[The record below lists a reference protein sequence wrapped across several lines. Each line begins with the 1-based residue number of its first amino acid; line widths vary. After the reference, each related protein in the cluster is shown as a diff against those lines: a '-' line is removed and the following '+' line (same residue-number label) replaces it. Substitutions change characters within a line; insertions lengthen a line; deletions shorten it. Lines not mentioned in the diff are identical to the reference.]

1 MKKYIVLSCVLCAI
15 VSCGPSKKEK
25 AKQTQE
31 EKARIEA
38 LAQQK
43 ADSIA
48 KVEQEERQH
57 GEELARQE
65 QQRIEE
71 EERAAAEAALEAE
84 RENQEAEKLLNG
96 YWGEITQMEDA
107 RYTDGFQPFLEAY
120 NFNSYSHSMKI
131 VRLYISKTTTEFSF
145 TYRYENGNIYVTHSS
160 GKPNNDKWFT
170 FNKNNMVLHDSNGK
184 TLHKIR

>member
-1 MKKYIVLSCVLCAI
+1 MKKSFLKICMLCI
-15 VSCGPSKKEK
+15 LVSCGPSKEERT
-25 AKQTQE
+25 KQAQE
-31 EKARIEA
+31 EKKKNEA
-38 LAQQK
+38 LAKQK

-170 FNKNNMVLHDSNGK
+170 FDKNNMVLHDSDGK